1 MNDQSALTT
10 TSNKSVYSSI
20 EAFESAQRM
29 ASSLAQ
35 SDIVPMSFRG
45 QKGLANC
52 IVALEIANRMNMSTI
67 QVMQNLNVI
76 HGRPSWSSQFI
87 IGLIQGCGRFEG
99 FTYVETS
106 KTDDPT
112 SYTSCQ
118 CTATL
123 KETGELVTGP
133 KITMDM
139 AKKEGWTK
147 NSKWQTM
154 PHTMLRY
161 RAASAFGRFHI
172 PDLILGIQ
180 SVEENEVIDAEVA
193 VVPEQPQSKLDQV
206 NEILAPK
213 TESEP
218 VPTPEPAP
226 SVVVEADDFFD

>member
-87 IGLIQGCGRFEG
+87 IGLIKGCGRFEG

-123 KETGELVTGP
+123 KETGELVTGT
-133 KITMDM
+133 KITLDM
-139 AKKEGWTK
+139 AHKEGWTK

-154 PHTMLRY
+154 PQTMLRY

-193 VVPEQPQSKLDQV
+193 VVPETPESKLDKV
-206 NEILAPK
+206 NDLIVAK
-213 TESEP
+213 TEPEQ
-218 VPTPEPAP
+218 VPEPEVIADVAE
-226 SVVVEADDFFD
+226 SDDFFD